1 MARTVQRLRAV
12 RHESPPPPLS
22 VLVADD
28 DADMR
33 SLIAASLRID
43 GHHVIETRDGVE
55 LLERLTEVLNDPS
68 RSPAVIVTD
77 VLMPN
82 LSGLG
87 VLAALRRARWD
98 VPVILMTALDDDSVL
113 TVAQRFGVVTLFKK
127 PVNIENLRTAVL
139 NARFVIKRRSN

>member
-1 MARTVQRLRAV
+1 MRFERPSDPAF
-12 RHESPPPPLS
+12 S

-28 DADMR
+28 DEDMR
-33 SLIAASLRID
+33 SLIANSLRVD
-43 GHHVIETRDGVE
+43 GHHVVESRDGAE

-68 RSPAVIVTD
+68 RRPVVIVTD

-98 VPVILMTALDDDSVL
+98 VPVILMTALDDESVL

-127 PVNIENLRTAVL
+127 PVNVDNLRTAVL
-139 NARFVIKRRSN
+139 NARLAIRRRSN

>member
-1 MARTVQRLRAV
+1 MHFERPSHPAF
-12 RHESPPPPLS
+12 S

-28 DADMR
+28 DEDMR
-33 SLIAASLRID
+33 SLIAASLRMD
-43 GHHVIETRDGVE
+43 GHHVVETRDGAE

-68 RSPAVIVTD
+68 RRPVVIVTD

-98 VPVILMTALDDDSVL
+98 VPVILMTALNDESVL

-127 PVNIENLRTAVL
+127 PINVDNLRTAVL
-139 NARFVIKRRSN
+139 NARLAIRRRSN

>member
-1 MARTVQRLRAV
+1 MQFDAQ
-12 RHESPPPPLS
+12 PPPPLC

-33 SLIAASLRID
+33 SVIASSLRID
-43 GHHVIETRDGVE
+43 GHHVVETRDGVE
-55 LLERLTEVLNDPS
+55 LLDRLTEVLNDPS
-68 RSPAVIVTD
+68 RRPAVVVTD

-98 VPVILMTALDDDSVL
+98 VPVILMTALHDESVL
-113 TVAQRFGVVTLFKK
+113 TVAQRFGVVTLFEK
-127 PVNIENLRTAVL
+127 PINIDNLRTAVL
-139 NARFVIKRRSN
+139 NARFVHGRHAGGHAG

>member
-1 MARTVQRLRAV
+1 V
-12 RHESPPPPLS
+12 RFESPSHPAFS

-28 DADMR
+28 DEDMR
-33 SLIAASLRID
+33 SLIANSLRLD
-43 GHHVIETRDGVE
+43 GHHVVESRDGAE
-55 LLERLTEVLNDPS
+55 LLERLTEVLNDPT
-68 RSPAVIVTD
+68 RRPVVIVTD

-98 VPVILMTALDDDSVL
+98 VPVILMTALDDESVL

-127 PVNIENLRTAVL
+127 PFNVDNLRTAVL
-139 NARFVIKRRSN
+139 NARLAIRRRSN

>member
-1 MARTVQRLRAV
+1 
-12 RHESPPPPLS
+12 
-22 VLVADD
+22 
-28 DADMR
+28 MR
-33 SLIAASLRID
+33 SLIASSLRID

-55 LLERLTEVLNDPS
+55 LLDRLTEVLNDPS
-68 RSPAVIVTD
+68 RRPVVIVTD

-98 VPVILMTALDDDSVL
+98 VPVILMTALTDESVL

-127 PVNIENLRTAVL
+127 PVDIDDLRTAVL
-139 NARFVIKRRSN
+139 NARLERRSN